1 VPSSEKHLFLKV
13 RKRTIILPA
22 KKYQNSLKRTLL
34 RRKKLHCRRLIW
46 PTRYKFY
53 SHNLTIAENVVC
65 IYTVRENTNEVAH
78 KLTIATKR
86 CRPIQK
92 STPKKIC

>member
-1 VPSSEKHLFLKV
+1 MFLKV
-13 RKRTIILPA
+13 RKWTIFHLP
-22 KKYQNSLKRTLL
+22 KNYQNSLKRTLL
-34 RRKKLHCRRLIW
+34 RRKKLHCSRLIW

-53 SHNLTIAENVVC
+53 SHHNLTIAENVVC
-65 IYTVRENTNEVAH
+65 ICTLRENTNEVAH

-86 CRPIQK
+86 CRPIPK